1 MKPKRQER
9 RHAILK
15 KRLAVEALD
24 TLRRAREIS
33 SDPPKA
39 MEYFYDVFSRWADPA
54 ASFNTNRTVIGITCN
69 QVPLELILACGA
81 VPMRLCNGSYALDQ
95 AGAEFLP
102 AKSCSLARAAIGLLS
117 VFQDELNDRLAM
129 IVVPATCDQKRK
141 NLETMAEL
149 GFNMHSLEVPP
160 AKDTPEAEFYW
171 QNSVKKLVPALER
184 VTGQR
189 ITRRRLADAV
199 YKLQQASCRF
209 RGLIRLQQHIP
220 PLVHGIDLLIVA
232 NTFLHDDIDNWTAAV
247 ARLNAELENRQE
259 HGLFAG
265 AGSARIL
272 LTGSPPALP
281 GLKVPLLIE
290 EAGAVIVADEVCSC
304 SRLLYDPVAAVEPR
318 LYDMLPAVADR
329 YLKPC
334 TCPFFNSGRDRERK
348 LIELATRF
356 KVDGVVYM
364 VYSGC
369 LLYQLEQRAVAQVL
383 RKAQVPMIFVETDTS
398 PEDRGQL
405 VTRIEAFVESIYSK
419 KGGNHPC
426 ANSAA
431 SISVRPR

>member
-1 MKPKRQER
+1 MKPERQER

-15 KRLAVEALD
+15 KRLAAEAFD
-24 TLRRAREIS
+24 TLRRVREIS
-33 SDPPKA
+33 RDPPKA
-39 MEYFYDVFSRWADPA
+39 MKYFYDVFSRWADPA
-54 ASFNTNRTVIGITCN
+54 ASCGTNRSVIGITCN

-81 VPMRLCNGSYALDQ
+81 VPMRLCNGSHALDQ
-95 AGAEFLP
+95 AGAELLP
-102 AKSCSLARAAIGLLS
+102 AKSCSLARAAVGLVS
-117 VFQDELNDRLAM
+117 VFRDELKDRLGM
-129 IVVPATCDQKRK
+129 IVIPSTCDQKRK
-141 NLETMAEL
+141 TLEILPE
-149 GFNMHSLEVPP
+149 FKYNVHSLEVPP
-160 AKDTPEAEFYW
+160 AKDTPEADFYW

-199 YKLQQASCRF
+199 YQLQQASRRF
-209 RGLIRLQQHIP
+209 RGLIRRQQHIP
-220 PLVHGIDLLIVA
+220 PLLHGIDLFIVA
-232 NTFLHDDIDNWTAAV
+232 NTFLYDDIDHWTAAV
-247 ARLNAELENRQE
+247 ARLDTELESRQE
-259 HGLFAG
+259 KGLFAG
-265 AGSARIL
+265 AGAARIL

-281 GLKVPLLIE
+281 GLKVPLLVE

-334 TCPFFNSGRDRERK
+334 TCPFFNSSGDRERK

-356 KVDGVVYM
+356 QVDGVVYM

-369 LLYQLEQRAVAQVL
+369 LLYQLEQRAVAQVF
-383 RKAQVPMIFVETDTS
+383 RKAQIPLLFMETDTS
-398 PEDRGQL
+398 PEDRGQIT
-405 VTRIEAFVESIYSK
+405 TRIEAFVESIHSQ

-426 ANSAA
+426 ANSAV
-431 SISVRPR
+431 SISARPR